1 MIEYV
6 YIYSLAGSSAKEKEI
21 VRMNLNIVCI
31 PGDGIGPEIVA
42 EAKKVLDKVAVKYGH
57 NISYKDIL
65 MGGASIDACG
75 EPLTD
80 EAIAAAK
87 AADAVLMGSIGGN
100 TSTSP
105 WYKLPPHLR
114 PEAGLLRLR
123 KELNLF
129 ANLRPAYLYKE
140 LKEACP
146 LREDIIGSG
155 FDMMIMREL
164 TGGLYFGE
172 RSTKTMNGV
181 VTAVDT
187 LTYTENEIRRIA
199 VKGFDIAMK
208 RRKKVT
214 SVDKANVLDS
224 SRLWRKVVEDVAL
237 DYPEVT
243 LEHMLVDN
251 CAMQLVKDPKQFDVI
266 LTENMFGDI
275 LSDEASMVTGSIGM
289 LSSASLN
296 NTKFGLY
303 EPSGGSAPDIAGKG
317 IANPIAT
324 ILSAAMMLRYSFDL
338 DREADAIEAAVRKVL
353 EDGFRTIDIMPQEE
367 SRRADVNQVGTAMMG
382 DLISNRI

>member
-1 MIEYV
+1 
-6 YIYSLAGSSAKEKEI
+6 
-21 VRMNLNIVCI
+21 MNYKVAVIS
-31 PGDGIGPEIVA
+31 GDGIGPEIVT
-42 EAKKVLDKVAVKYGH
+42 EARKVLDKVSHKFGFDLTYTEV
-57 NISYKDIL
+57 L
-65 MGGASIDACG
+65 MGGASIDVHG
-75 EPLTD
+75 IPLTE
-80 EAIAAAK
+80 EAIAACK
-87 AADAVLMGSIGGN
+87 ESDAVLMGSIGGN
-100 TSTSP
+100 TTTSP
-105 WYKLPPHLR
+105 WYQLEPSKR
-114 PEAGLLRLR
+114 PEAGLLKIR

-129 ANLRPAYLYKE
+129 ANLRPAYLYEE
-140 LKEACP
+140 LKAACP
-146 LREDIIGSG
+146 LKDEIIGDG

-172 RSTKTMNGV
+172 RKTIEENGIKK
-181 VTAVDT
+181 AIDT
-187 LTYTENEIRRIA
+187 LTYDENEIRRIA
-199 VKGFDIAMK
+199 KRGFDIARK

-224 SRLWRKVVEDVAL
+224 SRLWRKITEEVAK

-296 NTKFGLY
+296 DSKFGLY
-303 EPSGGSAPDIAGKG
+303 EPSHGSAPDIAGCN

-338 DREADAIEAAVRKVL
+338 DEAADAIEKAVKKVL
-353 EDGFRTIDIMPQEE
+353 AKGIRTVDIMSEGCT
-367 SRRADVNQVGTAMMG
+367 QVGTKEMG
-382 DLISNRI
+382 DAIVAEI